1 MSSKWSVRENIR
13 NIFGSTQLN
22 FKSSLSP
29 STSQFRGLESLF
41 IISRESRVLLP
52 VRPGRFWPRHINLE
66 AGMTEI
72 CWLFPHYWWW
82 RSVCQYKLLTI
93 IQVFYGGPVPPQD
106 TKIDDSGKFGKQYC
120 IRREKYNCYLILMRW
135 EVLLNIITAILWFW
149 RIYWF
154 VAVVYWCQY
163 NLYCIKNDVVFSG
176 IVGAQALWLAAV
188 ITTIIPAQTCVT

>member
-1 MSSKWSVRENIR
+1 MSTKWSVRENIR

-22 FKSSLSP
+22 SKSSLSP
-29 STSQFRGLESLF
+29 STSHFRGLEPLF

-93 IQVFYGGPVPPQD
+93 IHVFYGGPVPPQD

-135 EVLLNIITAILWFW
+135 EVLLNIIRGSGVLVLKNLLVLSRCLLKLAYWQHLKGNTIPIL
-149 RIYWF
+149 
-154 VAVVYWCQY
+154 
-163 NLYCIKNDVVFSG
+163 K
-176 IVGAQALWLAAV
+176 
-188 ITTIIPAQTCVT
+188 